1 MRYKNVNNLVIEGP
15 DGVGKTT
22 LIIGIFERYNYR
34 YMCYHRGELSN
45 YIFAKKYD
53 RPFTA
58 TQRGLPFLNIVL
70 LCDEKELAKRIMDRG
85 AETDDEVQFELEKV
99 SDNNLF
105 RKYAEQF
112 KNDYDIFII
121 DTTHLSAQDV
131 LNRVCKE
138 LDKRFKQDAKDS
150 EISEWNQRYKIACK
164 KYGLKFDVID
174 NQPYIE
180 GKPIMVESTLHNGLY
195 ETFTDKRF
203 PDNLL
208 YAQSYDRTK
217 IKQCRATIDFNYVIN
232 SKIKRRPEIYDYY
245 KAFIDNNMTCLVSNN
260 PLIPEDPHL
269 IRMDR
274 VFGEDFISELGKTK
288 ATVYCARDLEY
299 LKLQTAR
306 LYESIMAGNI
316 VFVDK
321 LSDTNCDI
329 LRAIHGDNEK
339 IINLLYVTPNTICK
353 KYKQIDFDLMGQIL
367 FNQYTYY
374 RKLVDSLEE
383 RTDLWKL
390 SKED

>member
-1 MRYKNVNNLVIEGP
+1 MRYKNVHNLVIEGP

-22 LIIGIFERYNYR
+22 LIMGLFKRYNYR

-45 YIFAKKYD
+45 YIFAKKYG

-70 LCDEKELAKRIMDRG
+70 LCEPEQLSKRIIDRG
-85 AETDDEVQFELEKV
+85 DGTDELNKV
-99 SDNNLF
+99 NDNNLF
-105 RKYAEQF
+105 KSYAEKF

-121 DTTHLSAQDV
+121 DTTNLSAQDV
-131 LNRVCKE
+131 LNEVCNE
-138 LDKRFKQDAKDS
+138 LERRFEEDAKDS
-150 EISEWNQRYKIACK
+150 EISEWNKRYEIACK
-164 KYGLKFDVID
+164 KYNLDFKVID

-208 YAQSYDRTK
+208 YSLAYEHKYRNTPK
-217 IKQCRATIDFNYVIN
+217 KYTFNYVIN

-245 KAFIDNNMTCLVSNN
+245 HTIASNGFQCLISDN
-260 PLIPEDPHL
+260 PLIKDNKKL
-269 IRMDR
+269 IRMGR
-274 VFGEDFISELGKTK
+274 VFGEEFIDALSQTE

-306 LYESIMAGNI
+306 LYESILANNI
-316 VFVDK
+316 IFVDK
-321 LSDTNCDI
+321 LSDTQCDI
-329 LRAIHGDNEK
+329 LKAIHGDD
-339 IINLLYVTPNTICK
+339 IDLINLLYVTPNNIISKYMQLTDDDKQKILKNQRDYYDKLIKDFEENK
-353 KYKQIDFDLMGQIL
+353 K
-367 FNQYTYY
+367 
-374 RKLVDSLEE
+374 V
-383 RTDLWKL
+383 WKL
-390 SKED
+390 

>member
-22 LIIGIFERYNYR
+22 LIMGIFERYNYR

-45 YIFAKKYD
+45 YIFAKKYK

-99 SDNNLF
+99 GDNKLF
-105 RKYAEQF
+105 ERYAEKF
-112 KNDYDIFII
+112 KNDYDIFVL
-121 DTTHLSAQDV
+121 DTSGLSAQQV
-131 LNRVCKE
+131 LNKVCNE
-138 LDKRFKQDAKDS
+138 LEKRFEEDAKDS
-150 EISEWNQRYKIACK
+150 EISEWNQRYKIACT
-164 KYGLKFDVID
+164 KYGLDFKVIN

-208 YAQSYDRTK
+208 YSLSYDVSK
-217 IKQCRATIDFNYVIN
+217 IKRKPITLNFNYVIN
-232 SKIKRRPEIYDYY
+232 SKIKRRREIYDYY
-245 KAFIDNNMTCLVSNN
+245 NEFIKNDMTCLVSNN
-260 PLIPEDPHL
+260 DLIPQDKHL
-269 IRMDR
+269 VRMDR
-274 VFGEDFISELGKTK
+274 VFGEDFVSELSKSE

-306 LYESIMAGNI
+306 LYESILAGNI

-321 LSDTNCDI
+321 QSDTQCDI
-329 LRAIHGDNEK
+329 LRAIHGNNDK
-339 IINLLYVTPNTICK
+339 LINLLYVTPNTICEHYRNLTFSDK
-353 KYKQIDFDLMGQIL
+353 VEITKNQI
-367 FNQYTYY
+367 NYY
-374 RKLVDSLEE
+374 MKLIREFKE
-383 RTDLWKL
+383 GKNIWKL
-390 SKED
+390 

>member
-1 MRYKNVNNLVIEGP
+1 MRYKNVNNLIIEGP

-22 LIIGIFERYNYR
+22 LIMGIFEKYNYR

-45 YIFAKKYD
+45 YIFAHKYN

-70 LCDEKELAKRIMDRG
+70 LCNPTELGRRIMDRG
-85 AETDDEVQFELEKV
+85 GETDDDVQYELEKV
-99 SDNNLF
+99 TDNELF
-105 RKYAEQF
+105 KKYAEEF
-112 KNDYDIFII
+112 KNDYDIFVI
-121 DTTHLSAQDV
+121 DTTNLSPQDV
-131 LNRVCKE
+131 LNKVSEE
-138 LDKRFKQDAKDS
+138 LDRRFEEDAKDS
-150 EISEWNQRYKIACK
+150 EISEWNERYKIACRK
-164 KYGLKFDVID
+164 FGLRFDVID

-208 YAQSYDRTK
+208 YSLAYDKSK
-217 IKQCRATIDFNYVIN
+217 IKRKPISFDFNYVIN

-245 KAFIDNNMTCLVSNN
+245 NAFIKNNLTCLISNN
-260 PLIPEDPHL
+260 PLIPEHKNL
-269 IRMDR
+269 VRMNR
-274 VFGEDFISELGKTK
+274 VFGEEFINELSSSF

-306 LYESIMAGNI
+306 LYESILAGNV

-329 LRAIHGDNEK
+329 LKAIHGDDEEL
-339 IINLLYVTPNTICK
+339 ITLLYVTPETICEH
-353 KYKQIDFDLMGQIL
+353 YKLLTLKTINKIL
-367 FNQYTYY
+367 TNQMNYFI
-374 RKLVDSLEE
+374 KLVNNFVEDKE
-383 RTDLWKL
+383 LWKL
-390 SKED
+390 

>member
-1 MRYKNVNNLVIEGP
+1 MRYKNVHNLVIEGP

-22 LIIGIFERYNYR
+22 LIMGLFERYNYR

-45 YIFAKKYD
+45 YIFAKKYG

-70 LCDEKELAKRIMDRG
+70 LCEPKQLGKRIMDRG
-85 AETDDEVQFELEKV
+85 DGRDELNKVNDNELFKY
-99 SDNNLF
+99 
-105 RKYAEQF
+105 YAEEF

-121 DTTHLSAQDV
+121 DTTNLSAQDV
-131 LNRVCKE
+131 LNEVCNE
-138 LDKRFKQDAKDS
+138 LERRFEEDAKDS
-150 EISEWNQRYKIACK
+150 EISEWNQRYLIACK
-164 KYGLKFDVID
+164 KYGLRFDVIN

-208 YAQSYDRTK
+208 YSLAYDVNK
-217 IKQCRATIDFNYVIN
+217 IKHKPAVLDFNYVIN

-245 KAFIDNNMTCLVSNN
+245 NAFIENNKTCLISDN
-260 PLIPEDPHL
+260 PLIKEDKHL
-269 IRMDR
+269 IRMNR
-274 VFGEDFISELGKTK
+274 VFGEDFISELTRSF
-288 ATVYCARDLEY
+288 ATVYCARDLAY

-306 LYESIMAGNI
+306 LYESILAGNI

-321 LSDTNCDI
+321 LSDPSCEI
-329 LRAIHGDNEK
+329 LKAIHGDDEEL
-339 IINLLYVTPNTICK
+339 INLLYVTPNTICSHYEK
-353 KYKQIDFDLMGQIL
+353 LNYDLVQQIL
-367 FNQYTYY
+367 ENQYNYY
-374 RKLVDSLEE
+374 DELVKEFEE
-383 RTDLWKL
+383 NKEAWKL
-390 SKED
+390 

>member
-15 DGVGKTT
+15 DGVGKST
-22 LIIGIFERYNYR
+22 LIQNIFKHYNYR

-45 YIFAKKYD
+45 YIFAKKYG

-58 TQRGLPFLNIVL
+58 TQRHLPLLFIVL
-70 LCDEKELAKRIMDRG
+70 LCEPDKLLDRIHARGDGADELK
-85 AETDDEVQFELEKV
+85 KV
-99 SDNNLF
+99 SDNKLF
-105 RKYAEQF
+105 KSYAEAF
-112 KNDYDIFII
+112 KNDYDIFVI
-121 DTTHLSAQDV
+121 DTTN
-131 LNRVCKE
+131 LNEQEVSEIVFDE
-138 LDKRFKQDAKDS
+138 LDKRFEEDAKDS
-150 EISEWNQRYKIACK
+150 EISEWNKRYQIACD
-164 KYGLKFDVID
+164 KYNLDFKVID

-208 YAQSYDRTK
+208 YSLSYNKYRIRQHPITM
-217 IKQCRATIDFNYVIN
+217 DFNYVIN
-232 SKIKRRPEIYDYY
+232 SKIKRRPEIYEYY
-245 KAFIDNNMTCLVSNN
+245 KAFIESDKTCLIANN
-260 PLIPEDPHL
+260 PLIEEDPHL

-274 VFGEDFISELGKTK
+274 VFGEDFISELSKTK

-306 LYESIMAGNI
+306 LYESIIAGNI

-329 LRAIHGDNEK
+329 LKAIHGDNEEL
-339 IINLLYVTPNTICK
+339 INLLYVTPNTICT
-353 KYKQIDFDLMGQIL
+353 KYNQLTFDDMSKIL
-367 FNQYTYY
+367 INQYNYY
-374 RKLVDSLEE
+374 HKLVKEFEE
-383 RTDLWKL
+383 NKDAWKL
-390 SKED
+390 SKEN